1 MRKLPFCVGKQID
14 SNPEIYQK
22 VKSSGHSVANHSFTH
37 LNGWSSEN
45 ITYFHDVRQG
55 ATRAKSELFRPPF
68 GHLKV
73 KQAQFLQRH
82 YQIVMWDVM
91 SGDFDESID
100 ADQVTSNVINHATGG
115 SIIVFHDTLKAFP
128 DWKKPFPLFY
138 LISIIWVID
147 LKSWRRKNLKL
158 PRVKQCTHNRI
169 ILQYA
174 LKAVRN
180 FPAAFLNLIKYEY
193 SKKIRALWRPEM
205 YHGWGK
211 STSYF
216 EGWYLKMIDSTRS
229 HAYAIIPGLV

>member
-1 MRKLPFCVGKQID
+1 MYLVKTPKFIQGLFPNYVWRVPNQKKVLYLTFDDGPNENITPWVLDQLDQFNAKATFFCVGKQID

-55 ATRAKSELFRPPF
+55 ATRAKSELFRPPY

-82 YQIVMWDVM
+82 YQIIMWDVM

-128 DWKKPFPLFY
+128 RLEKA
-138 LISIIWVID
+138 
-147 LKSWRRKNLKL
+147 L
-158 PRVKQCTHNRI
+158 PA
-169 ILQYA
+169 IL
-174 LKAVRN
+174 
-180 FPAAFLNLIKYEY
+180 
-193 SKKIRALWRPEM
+193 
-205 YHGWGK
+205 
-211 STSYF
+211 SYF
-216 EGWYLKMIDSTRS
+216 NHLGYRFEILAEEKFKVTHSKAM
-229 HAYAIIPGLV
+229 YA

>member
-1 MRKLPFCVGKQID
+1 MYLVKTPKFIQGLFPNYVWRVPNQKKVLYLTFDDGPNENITPWVLDQLDQFNAKATFFCVGKQID

-22 VKSSGHSVANHSFTH
+22 VKSSGHCVANHSFTH

-55 ATRAKSELFRPPF
+55 ATRAKSELFRPPY

-82 YQIVMWDVM
+82 YQIIMWDVM

-128 DWKKPFPLFY
+128 RLEKA
-138 LISIIWVID
+138 
-147 LKSWRRKNLKL
+147 L
-158 PRVKQCTHNRI
+158 PA
-169 ILQYA
+169 IL
-174 LKAVRN
+174 
-180 FPAAFLNLIKYEY
+180 
-193 SKKIRALWRPEM
+193 
-205 YHGWGK
+205 
-211 STSYF
+211 SYF
-216 EGWYLKMIDSTRS
+216 NHLCYRFEILAEEKFKVTHSKAM
-229 HAYAIIPGLV
+229 YA